1 MSETRYDWLSDRWV
15 IFAPSRLKRP
25 DEFIH
30 SSFDK
35 VSSHFVCPFC
45 SGNEHNT
52 PDEVLMLPPP
62 TRLSRRWQV
71 RVVPNKFPALD
82 PIPDSVYR
90 SPFEAVPASFR
101 SDASCTSLGKTHSSV
116 MFQTRAL
123 HGAHEV
129 IIESPNHTVSFSEIS
144 ESHSLLVLEAYRRR
158 LSHWRA
164 HDSLR
169 YAVVF
174 KNVGTDAGASLS
186 HAHSQLIATSFVPPD
201 VRRSCQRLQ
210 EYSEVHDQHYFEEL
224 IEHELDFAERI
235 VIESENF
242 VCITPYASPVP
253 YFVSILPKKR
263 RSRFEEIDDSM
274 MIEFN
279 KLVRKIVEAVERLL
293 PNSSYNFVLH
303 TGPYDPGWDH
313 IYHWRLELFPRITKI
328 AGFEWGSNCYI
339 NPVLPETAA
348 AQLSEKI
355 YSTSQR

>member
-15 IFAPSRLKRP
+15 IFAPRRLKRP
-25 DEFIH
+25 DEFLH

-35 VSSHFVCPFC
+35 KPTHFVCPFC
-45 SGNEHNT
+45 AGNEHNT
-52 PDEVLMLPPP
+52 PVEVLTLPPQ
-62 TRLSRRWQV
+62 TRQSRGWQV

-82 PIPDSVYR
+82 PIPESVYR
-90 SPFEAVPASFR
+90 SPFEVFGGIARSEAS
-101 SDASCTSLGKTHSSV
+101 TSTIEKTSTSV
-116 MFQTRAL
+116 MFQTRPL

-129 IIESPNHTVSFSEIS
+129 IIESPDHTISLSEIS

-169 YAVVF
+169 YACVF

-210 EYSEVHDQHYFEEL
+210 EYSEIHNHHYFEEL
-224 IEHELDFAERI
+224 AEQELESGERI
-235 VIESENF
+235 IIESENF
-242 VCITPYASPVP
+242 VCFAPYASPVP
-253 YFVSILPKKR
+253 YFVSILPKRR
-263 RSRFEEIDDSM
+263 RSRFEEIDDAM

-279 KLVRKIVEAVERLL
+279 KLVRQIIESIERCL
-293 PNSSYNFVLH
+293 PNTSYNFVLH

-313 IYHWRLELFPRITKI
+313 VYHWRMEIFPRITKA
-328 AGFEWGSNCYI
+328 AGFEWGSDCYI

-348 AQLSEKI
+348 AELSEKVQCSRI
-355 YSTSQR
+355 